1 MLTGSMAMGF
11 YSIPRMTRDS
21 DIIVALSYK
30 DIGKF
35 VNVFG
40 EDFFV
45 DENMVR
51 DSWKSKMM
59 INIFD
64 KKSLFKIDFI
74 IMQNENYEKM
84 KFERKQK
91 FRIEGFEINVISVED
106 LIVSK
111 LLWERNSESET
122 QLKDVN
128 SLLKN
133 ATEND
138 YLLKTIKDLDLDD
151 MYKKISLVDE

>member
-1 MLTGSMAMGF
+1 
-11 YSIPRMTRDS
+11 
-21 DIIVALSYK
+21 
-30 DIGKF
+30 
-35 VNVFG
+35 
-40 EDFFV
+40 
-45 DENMVR
+45 
-51 DSWKSKMM
+51 MM

-91 FRIEGFEINVISVED
+91 FRIEGFEINVISIED